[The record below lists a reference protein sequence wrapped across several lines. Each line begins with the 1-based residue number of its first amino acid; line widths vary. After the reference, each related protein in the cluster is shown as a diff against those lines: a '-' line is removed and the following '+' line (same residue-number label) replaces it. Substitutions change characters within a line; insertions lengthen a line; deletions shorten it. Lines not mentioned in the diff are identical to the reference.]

1 MYEHRI
7 AYRHPG
13 TGEVEGFKGVGSTK
27 KAAEVDAIEQV
38 RRKIDILLS
47 MPWFDHVYNKAN
59 LITSPSRLT
68 AKELATVQKDWNSGT
83 RY

>member
-1 MYEHRI
+1 MTHEHKV

-13 TGEVEGFKGVGSTK
+13 TGEVEGFMGTGSTK
-27 KAAEVDAIEQV
+27 KAAEKDALEQIC
-38 RRKIDILLS
+38 RKIDLNAEFFAHS
-47 MPWFDHVYNKAN
+47 YHKSN

-68 AKELATVQKDWNSGT
+68 PDELSTVRKDWDSGV